1 MSEQG
6 LHIRPAV
13 PQDISTIEPIYADAR
28 RYMAENGNPNQWV
41 DGYPNTAQIQSDLQN
56 GNLYV
61 CTGAENTI
69 VGVFCFFVGIEP
81 DYLRIYE
88 GSWLAEGPYG
98 VIHRIAVGAHQRGVA
113 SFCLA
118 YAFDQCGNL
127 RIDTHRDNI
136 PMQKTLAKNGFIPCG
151 IIYTRNGSERIAFQ
165 KTEKGNG

>member
-1 MSEQG
+1 MDETS
-6 LHIRPAV
+6 LHIRPAK
-13 PQDISTIEPIYADAR
+13 PEDISAIEVIYADAR
-28 RYMAENGNPNQWV
+28 RYMAENGNPNQWT
-41 DGYPNTAQIQSDLQN
+41 DGYPNIDQVQSDLNN

-61 CTGAENTI
+61 CYDSYNTI

-113 SFCLA
+113 SACLS
-118 YAFDQCGNL
+118 YAFSRCGNL

-136 PMQKTLAKNGFIPCG
+136 PMQKTLARNGFTPCG
-151 IIYTRNGSERIAFQ
+151 IIYTRSGSERIAFQ
-165 KTEKGNG
+165 KL